1 MAAKPLFS
9 LVATTRISRAEQAS
23 PGTHLLPVAFTL
35 PQAAAGWEV
44 VKPQR
49 GKGKGSSWRGM
60 FSSGREAYGRDANQI
75 FRGPQGTLWSRRKGC
90 WPQGQHTPPKPGD
103 GPLFSGKAARVIGQG
118 SLGGCPRQRRGGFR
132 AGAAILLVQQC
143 VLSCVG
149 TGRGSLGLE
158 GVSPLAA
165 SHTFPED
172 HSLAGPTP

>member
-75 FRGPQGTLWSRRKGC
+75 FRGPQGTLWSRQKGC

-103 GPLFSGKAARVIGQG
+103 GLFTVFRPDFIDSLFFEGKDHICLGAEQGLYTELMVRTCLLGEKLVI
-118 SLGGCPRQRRGGFR
+118 SK
-132 AGAAILLVQQC
+132 
-143 VLSCVG
+143 
-149 TGRGSLGLE
+149 
-158 GVSPLAA
+158 
-165 SHTFPED
+165 
-172 HSLAGPTP
+172 